1 MTEEYYTLS
10 IPDLTGKQL
19 YVLETAFGSS
29 AMIVRGRDS
38 VVVLSSLEKVK
49 TVSEMFEWI
58 SGYEVY
64 TDYIRVGY

>member
-19 YVLETAFGSS
+19 YVLETAFESS
-29 AMIVRGRDS
+29 AMIVRGKDS
-38 VVVLSSLEKVK
+38 IVVHSSLEKVK

-58 SGYEVY
+58 LGYEVY
-64 TDYIRVGY
+64 ADYIRVGH